1 MVRGMTQILS
11 SRFRLRS
18 LKLPALVA
26 AAALL
31 VSGCSASW
39 DGDLLAP
46 GTPGS
51 TSSEQFSDGPQ
62 TGESGK
68 AASGAHE
75 VTLTMTGQT
84 FTFSPT
90 TCVNNDGDLTVS
102 GPGVD
107 DADNTPMFLDIDIG
121 EVDGWPSGK
130 AHIYFFAENPA
141 PTDVFFVGEVGS
153 GDDYSMGHMLD
164 GYELEVFFRN
174 HDAVP
179 TGDGTFVINCG

>member
-1 MVRGMTQILS
+1 MTQFLS
-11 SRFRLRS
+11 PRFRFRS
-18 LKLPALVA
+18 LRFPALLA

-31 VSGCSASW
+31 VSGCSTSW

-46 GTPGS
+46 GAPGS
-51 TSSEQFSDGPQ
+51 TSSEQSSDGTQ
-62 TGESGK
+62 KGESGD

-75 VTLTMTGQT
+75 ATLTMTGQT

-90 TCVNNDGDLTVS
+90 TCINIDNDLTVS

-107 DADNTPMFLDIDIG
+107 DADNTPMFLDIDIS
-121 EVDGWPSGK
+121 EVDGWPAGK
-130 AHIYFFAENPA
+130 AHIYFFAESPA
-141 PTDVFFVGEVGS
+141 PTDSFFVGEVGS
-153 GDDYSMGHMLD
+153 GDDYSMGHVLD

-174 HDAVP
+174 QDAVP